1 MDKKSLGMASDVT
14 PVQKAVA
21 FLNRD
26 DSYYEKMKPLSFVQ
40 FLDLIEKKPGRVIRN
55 IFQVFYDMMVSHV
68 DVASDAIPDDPEEF
82 NFTYYDCSRLFV
94 EGSENPYFTDRL
106 FANRLMKHME
116 GLRHGAQQNRIYI
129 FHGPHGCGKSTFLN
143 NFLKKFEEYAN
154 TEKGMR
160 YETLWRI
167 DVKKMGGPER
177 TETATVIERLVNLLE
192 DHAPDLMDDD
202 VEEKLHM
209 GYDQEWIEIPC
220 ISHDNP
226 LLIIPKNLRRG
237 VLDKLIKNDEF
248 KWRLFTEKQYEWVFS
263 QEACTTCSSIYQALL
278 ERFGSSEEV
287 FKMVY
292 ARPYYFSRRLG
303 MGISVFNPGD
313 KPVKQNV
320 ITNPML
326 QSRINSLFRDSNLI
340 HYLYSRFSKTN
351 NGIYALMDIKSH
363 NVERMVELH
372 NIISEAIHKVEDL
385 EENVNSLFLAL
396 MNPEDKKNIREFP
409 SFSDRIQYINIP
421 YVLDVETEVKILTNI
436 FGRHIIDS
444 FLPMVMDNFA
454 RIIISSRL
462 KEKSDTLL
470 EWIQDP
476 SKYRLF
482 CDEKLML
489 LKMELYSGTLPNWL
503 QDDDRK
509 ALTSKLWRK
518 IIAESE
524 TEGINGFSGRDS
536 IRIFDQFF
544 SMYAREDRLINMP
557 VLCAFFRN
565 LMKVRSGMIP
575 PGLLESI
582 LRMYDYNVLQQVK
595 ESLYYYNEEQI
606 AQDIKN
612 YISAVNFEIGSTAKC
627 IFTGEVLDITNA
639 YLESIENRLFIAN
652 ADQRRREIMRT
663 DVLKEY
669 TTNALT
675 TEMMVEGKVIT
686 ETRLFISLHERYVH
700 NLKKRVLEPFLD
712 NENFRRAI
720 KDYDT
725 EGFRTYDKRIRSD
738 VEFLIENMMT
748 KFGYTKKGANE
759 VCIYVIDSN
768 LAAKFKEL

>member
-1 MDKKSLGMASDVT
+1 MASDET

-26 DSYYEKMKPLSFVQ
+26 DSDYEKMKPLSFVQ
-40 FLDLIEKKPGRVIRN
+40 FLDLIEKQPGRAVRN

-68 DVASDAIPDDPEEF
+68 DVASDAIPDDPDEF

-143 NFLKKFEEYAN
+143 NLLKKFEEYAN

-160 YETLWRI
+160 YEVLWRI
-167 DVKKMGGPER
+167 DVKKMGGPEK
-177 TETATVIERLVNLLE
+177 TETASAIERLVTLLE
-192 DHAPDLMDDD
+192 NHAPDLVDEDM
-202 VEEKLHM
+202 EEKLRM
-209 GYDQEWIEIPC
+209 GYDQESIEIPC
-220 ISHDNP
+220 VSHDNP

-278 ERFGSSEEV
+278 ERFGSSNEV

-340 HYLYSRFSKTN
+340 QYLYSRFSKTN

-482 CDEKLML
+482 CDDKLML
-489 LKMELYSGTLPNWL
+489 LKMELYSGNLPNWL

-509 ALTSKLWRK
+509 ALTSKLWRR

-575 PGLLESI
+575 PGFLESI

-595 ESLYYYNEEQI
+595 ESLYYYNEERI
-606 AQDIKN
+606 ALDIKN

-627 IFTGEVLDITNA
+627 IFTGDVLDITNA

-652 ADQRRREIMRT
+652 ADQSRREIMRT

-675 TEMMVEGKVIT
+675 TEMMVEGKEIT
-686 ETRLFISLHERYVH
+686 DTRLFNSLHERYVH

-738 VEFLIENMMT
+738 VEFLINNMMS
-748 KFGYTKKGANE
+748 KFGYTKQGANE

-768 LAAKFKEL
+768 LAGKFKDQ